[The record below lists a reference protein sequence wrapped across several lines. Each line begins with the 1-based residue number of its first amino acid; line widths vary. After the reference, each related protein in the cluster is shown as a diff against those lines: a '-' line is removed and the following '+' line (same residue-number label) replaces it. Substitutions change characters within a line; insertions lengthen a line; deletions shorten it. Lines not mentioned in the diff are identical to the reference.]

1 MEKLNDIFASRR
13 WPVIILF
20 LISMLAYSNTLY
32 NGFFYD
38 DFHVVIENIWIRD
51 FKFLPK
57 VFTTHLWGFREESA
71 SFYYR
76 PILHVIFMIDYHL
89 FGLSPWGYHLVNII
103 VHALNTVVVFLIAVF
118 LLSSFESDKA
128 SLGKAGLNKAGLNKA
143 SLVAFGSALIF
154 AVHPAHVEPVAWIS
168 AMTELSFA
176 LFLLLSLYLY
186 MISSGGRR
194 LFYLFSL
201 AAFFVSLLCKETALT
216 FPAVLI
222 LFDLCFL
229 SKKLRIKRYVPYV
242 VLIVCYFLIRLAVAG
257 SVVPEGKMD
266 EMGLFQ
272 MAINIFPLL
281 SDYILFFAFPFEL
294 NIFRVFHPIAS
305 LTDARF
311 IISMLVIWPILALL
325 YFKRRE
331 GLIVFTLLWAFFS
344 LMPAL
349 YIPGVGGGGS
359 VFAERYLYLPI
370 APLALV
376 VVYLFSFSLKGFKP
390 QSALIFFVAVVLLV
404 CGVASIKTF
413 TRNRVWKSEYT
424 LWKDS
429 AQKTLDSDLVY
440 VNLGSAADE
449 LGLREEARRAYL
461 VALKINPA
469 QAEAHNNLGAFYF
482 EEKEYELALR
492 NYALALKE
500 TTMPGPRA
508 LINENMGNVYY
519 SMNRFGEAA
528 TSYAEAVRIMGAGGK
543 DAGLLNK
550 LGIALARSGQTRE
563 ARESFQRALDLNPSH
578 KGAKENLL
586 RIEGLRK

>member
-1 MEKLNDIFASRR
+1 
-13 WPVIILF
+13 
-20 LISMLAYSNTLY
+20 MLAYSNTLF

-51 FKFLPK
+51 FKYLPEI
-57 VFTTHLWGFREESA
+57 FTSHLWGFREESA

-89 FGLSPWGYHLVNII
+89 FGLSPWGYHLVNVIFHG
-103 VHALNTVVVFLIAVF
+103 VNTVLVFLIALF
-118 LLSSFESDKA
+118 LFSSFELNKT
-128 SLGKAGLNKAGLNKA
+128 GLNKTGLNKTGLNKA
-143 SLVAFGSALIF
+143 SLLAFASALIF
-154 AVHPAHVEPVAWIS
+154 AVHPAHVEPVAWVS
-168 AMTELSFA
+168 AMTELSFT

-186 MISSGGRR
+186 MISFAGRR
-194 LFYLFSL
+194 LFYFLSLF
-201 AAFFVSLLCKETALT
+201 AFFASLLCKETALT

-222 LFDLCFL
+222 LFDLCFV
-229 SKKLRIKRYVPYV
+229 SKGGVKGLRIKRYLPYV
-242 VLIVCYFLIRLAVAG
+242 LLIVCYFVIRVAVAG
-257 SVVPEGKMD
+257 SVVPESKID

-281 SDYILFFAFPFEL
+281 SDYILFFAFPSEL
-294 NIFRVFHPIAS
+294 NIFRVFHPIAA

-311 IISMLVIWPILALL
+311 LISMLVIWPVIALL
-325 YFKRRE
+325 FFKRRE

-344 LMPAL
+344 LLPAL

-376 VVYLFSFSLKGFKP
+376 VVYLFNFSLKGLNP
-390 QSALIFFVAVVLLV
+390 RSALILFVAVILLV
-404 CGVASIKTF
+404 TGAASIKTF
-413 TRNRVWKSEYT
+413 KRNRVWKSEYT

-429 AQKTLDSDLVY
+429 AEKTLDSDLVY

-449 LGLREEARRAYL
+449 LGYKEEARLAYERAL
-461 VALKINPA
+461 SLNPRST
-469 QAEAHNNLGAFYF
+469 EAHNNLGAFYF

-500 TTMPGPRA
+500 TTRPGSRA

-519 SMNRFGEAA
+519 TMGGFNEAA
-528 TSYAEAVRIMGAGGK
+528 ERYGLAVRIKGAGLK
-543 DAGLLNK
+543 DANLLNK
-550 LGIALARSGQTRE
+550 LGIALARSGQKRE
-563 ARESFQRALDLNPSH
+563 AQESFQKALELNPLH
-578 KGAKENLL
+578 KGARENLL
-586 RIEGLRK
+586 RIEGLNK